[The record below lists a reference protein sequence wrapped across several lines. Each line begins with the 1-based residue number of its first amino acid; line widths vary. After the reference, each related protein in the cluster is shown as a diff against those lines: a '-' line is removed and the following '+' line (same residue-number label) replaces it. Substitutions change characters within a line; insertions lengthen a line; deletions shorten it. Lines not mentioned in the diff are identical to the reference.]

1 MLHRLLLII
10 VLVGLTGCGFR
21 PLNHPRL
28 AGGAVTTG
36 LQSTTVEFIDD
47 RIGQQLRNELLDR
60 LNPYGEPDN
69 PQYR

>member
-1 MLHRLLLII
+1 LHRLLLII

-47 RIGQQLRNELLDR
+47 RI
-60 LNPYGEPDN
+60 
-69 PQYR
+69 